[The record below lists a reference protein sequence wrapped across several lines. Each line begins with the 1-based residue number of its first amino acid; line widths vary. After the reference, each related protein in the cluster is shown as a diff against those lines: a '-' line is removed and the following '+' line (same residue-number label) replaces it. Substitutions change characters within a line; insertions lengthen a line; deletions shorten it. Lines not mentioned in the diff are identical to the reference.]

1 MLPIQQV
8 SVRKVRTFWETHKI
22 WKIFLMRKIAQIFV
36 CFQKILEKYWK
47 MALKNYFYKIM
58 KNTKSQNF
66 HAVVVFPHLDL
77 DFFV

>member
-1 MLPIQQV
+1 
-8 SVRKVRTFWETHKI
+8 
-22 WKIFLMRKIAQIFV
+22 V